1 MKYFHLLSIGLN
13 DLAVLIFCIGTAVVY
28 GQYVASTQGGVVRIL
43 ADTVETIY
51 DTIKDEL

>member
-43 ADTVETIY
+43 ADTVETVY